1 MNLKGMRLRLQSGR
15 HSTIQRSRLGCK
27 RASPTAAKVDFKL
40 EQLLWVLTVSQIEAS
55 FVFVKSLQNSIARSV
70 AQSQQIAKAKIQ
82 KMAPS
87 LSSIVDSDSPRKT
100 SVSNH
105 NSNSGFFNL
114 FRVHDVIET
123 SYLVCIAKME
133 LHFCEEGC
141 TG

>member
-1 MNLKGMRLRLQSGR
+1 MTAVKLIINVASIRMTMRKRLSDGMFLE
-15 HSTIQRSRLGCK
+15 
-27 RASPTAAKVDFKL
+27 AKVGFKL
-40 EQLLWVLTVSQIEAS
+40 EQLLWVLTVSQIETS

-70 AQSQQIAKAKIQ
+70 AQSQQIAKTKIQ

-87 LSSIVDSDSPRKT
+87 SSTIVGSDSPRKT

-105 NSNSGFFNL
+105 NSSSGFSHL

-141 TG
+141 IG

>member
-1 MNLKGMRLRLQSGR
+1 MG
-15 HSTIQRSRLGCK
+15 
-27 RASPTAAKVDFKL
+27 FKL

-70 AQSQQIAKAKIQ
+70 TQSSQQIAKAKIQ

-87 LSSIVDSDSPRKT
+87 SSSVVDSDSPRKT

-105 NSNSGFFNL
+105 NSSSGFSNL

-123 SYLVCIAKME
+123 S
-133 LHFCEEGC
+133 
-141 TG
+141 